1 MRPGPGKSR
10 RKEKGAKASAMNSS
24 SKDGFIRPHAQAS
37 CMSETE
43 GNHSLSGSGSSTAEL
58 GVSEASLE
66 LAERVALRLDIYD
79 KPAIFNMLSSRAKL
93 GAGIV
98 TVSFLLW
105 WLLINNTSSDDLAV
119 GVSKFFALDY
129 NEVALAVMALAFLHS
144 AFGDFGREMGSLVP
158 SLISGVMIIM
168 VLLYV
173 GEPVVTAFMSDSME
187 VNTGLWRSLRLA
199 LVGAGT
205 VYGGHL
211 IVDAYLLLWLRRFL
225 EANEDIVLTPP
236 GEESDAI
243 SGD

>member
-1 MRPGPGKSR
+1 MSDD
-10 RKEKGAKASAMNSS
+10 EDN
-24 SKDGFIRPHAQAS
+24 HA
-37 CMSETE
+37 T
-43 GNHSLSGSGSSTAEL
+43 SGSIASTAEL

-98 TVSFLLW
+98 TVSFLFW
-105 WLLINNTSSDDLAV
+105 WLLISNSSSDDLDI
-119 GVSKFFALDY
+119 GVSKFFALDF
-129 NEVALAVMALAFLHS
+129 NQVALAVMALAFLHS

-173 GEPVVTAFMSDSME
+173 GEPVVTALMSDSITL
-187 VNTGLWRSLRLA
+187 NTGLWRSARLA

-236 GEESDAI
+236 SEVEELSPI
-243 SGD
+243 E

>member
-1 MRPGPGKSR
+1 MSDD
-10 RKEKGAKASAMNSS
+10 EDN
-24 SKDGFIRPHAQAS
+24 HA
-37 CMSETE
+37 T
-43 GNHSLSGSGSSTAEL
+43 SGSIASTEEL

-98 TVSFLLW
+98 TVSFLFW
-105 WLLINNTSSDDLAV
+105 WLLISNSSSDDLDI
-119 GVSKFFALDY
+119 GVSKFFALDF
-129 NEVALAVMALAFLHS
+129 NQVALAVMALAFLHS

-173 GEPVVTAFMSDSME
+173 GEPVVTALMSDSIE
-187 VNTGLWRSLRLA
+187 LNTGLWRSARLA

-236 GEESDAI
+236 SEVEELSPI
-243 SGD
+243 E

>member
-1 MRPGPGKSR
+1 MSDD
-10 RKEKGAKASAMNSS
+10 EEN
-24 SKDGFIRPHAQAS
+24 HA
-37 CMSETE
+37 T
-43 GNHSLSGSGSSTAEL
+43 SGTVASSTEL

-98 TVSFLLW
+98 TVSFLFW
-105 WLLINNTSSDDLAV
+105 WLLISNSSSDDLDI
-119 GVSKFFALDY
+119 GISKFFTLDF
-129 NEVALAVMALAFLHS
+129 NQVALVVMALAFLHS
-144 AFGDFGREMGSLVP
+144 VFGDFGREMGSLVP

-173 GEPVVTAFMSDSME
+173 GEPVVTALMSDSIE
-187 VNTGLWRSLRLA
+187 LNTGLWRSARLA
-199 LVGAGT
+199 LLGAGT

-236 GEESDAI
+236 GEHEDHPTVE
-243 SGD
+243 

>member
-1 MRPGPGKSR
+1 
-10 RKEKGAKASAMNSS
+10 
-24 SKDGFIRPHAQAS
+24 
-37 CMSETE
+37 MSDTET
-43 GNHSLSGSGSSTAEL
+43 NHSVNGSGSATAEFS
-58 GVSEASLE
+58 VSEASLE

-93 GAGIV
+93 GAGIM
-98 TVSFLLW
+98 TISFLLW
-105 WLLINNTSSDDLAV
+105 FLLIHNPSTDDLSI
-119 GVSKFFALDY
+119 GVSKFFSLDY
-129 NEVALAVMALAFLHS
+129 SEVALAVMVLAFLHS

-173 GEPVVTAFMSDSME
+173 GEPIVTASMSDSME

-199 LVGAGT
+199 LIGAGT

-236 GEESDAI
+236 GDEPEAFPTE
-243 SGD
+243 

>member
-1 MRPGPGKSR
+1 MSDD
-10 RKEKGAKASAMNSS
+10 EDN
-24 SKDGFIRPHAQAS
+24 HA
-37 CMSETE
+37 T
-43 GNHSLSGSGSSTAEL
+43 SGSITSTAEL

-98 TVSFLLW
+98 TVSFLFW
-105 WLLINNTSSDDLAV
+105 WLLISNSSADDLDI
-119 GVSKFFALDY
+119 GVSKFFALDF
-129 NEVALAVMALAFLHS
+129 NQVALAVMALAFLHS
-144 AFGDFGREMGSLVP
+144 VFGDFGREMGSLVP

-173 GEPVVTAFMSDSME
+173 GEPVVTALMSDSIE
-187 VNTGLWRSLRLA
+187 LNTGLWRSARLA

-236 GEESDAI
+236 SEVEELSPI
-243 SGD
+243 E

>member
-1 MRPGPGKSR
+1 MSDD
-10 RKEKGAKASAMNSS
+10 EEN
-24 SKDGFIRPHAQAS
+24 HA
-37 CMSETE
+37 T
-43 GNHSLSGSGSSTAEL
+43 SGTVASSTEL

-98 TVSFLLW
+98 TVSFLFW
-105 WLLINNTSSDDLAV
+105 WLLISNSSSDDLDI
-119 GVSKFFALDY
+119 GISKFFTLDF
-129 NEVALAVMALAFLHS
+129 NQVALVVMALAFLHS
-144 AFGDFGREMGSLVP
+144 VFGDFGREMGSLVP

-173 GEPVVTAFMSDSME
+173 GEPVVTALMSDSIE
-187 VNTGLWRSLRLA
+187 LNTGLWRSARLA
-199 LVGAGT
+199 LLGAGT

-236 GEESDAI
+236 GEHEDHLTVE
-243 SGD
+243 

>member
-1 MRPGPGKSR
+1 MSDD
-10 RKEKGAKASAMNSS
+10 EDN
-24 SKDGFIRPHAQAS
+24 HA
-37 CMSETE
+37 T
-43 GNHSLSGSGSSTAEL
+43 SGSIASTAEL

-79 KPAIFNMLSSRAKL
+79 KPAIFNMLSNRAKL

-98 TVSFLLW
+98 TVSFLFW
-105 WLLINNTSSDDLAV
+105 WLLISNSSSDNLDI
-119 GVSKFFALDY
+119 GVSKFFALDF
-129 NEVALAVMALAFLHS
+129 NQVALAVMALAFLHS

-173 GEPVVTAFMSDSME
+173 GEPVVTALMSDSIE
-187 VNTGLWRSLRLA
+187 LNTGLWRSARLA

-225 EANEDIVLTPP
+225 EANEEIVLTPP
-236 GEESDAI
+236 SEVEELSPI
-243 SGD
+243 E

>member
-1 MRPGPGKSR
+1 MSDD
-10 RKEKGAKASAMNSS
+10 EEN
-24 SKDGFIRPHAQAS
+24 HA
-37 CMSETE
+37 T
-43 GNHSLSGSGSSTAEL
+43 SGTVASSTEL

-98 TVSFLLW
+98 TVSFLFW
-105 WLLINNTSSDDLAV
+105 WLLISNSSSDDLDI
-119 GVSKFFALDY
+119 GISEFFTLDF
-129 NEVALAVMALAFLHS
+129 NQVALVVMALAFLHS
-144 AFGDFGREMGSLVP
+144 VFGDFGREMGSLVP

-173 GEPVVTAFMSDSME
+173 GEPVVTALMSDSIE
-187 VNTGLWRSLRLA
+187 LNTGLWRSARLA

-236 GEESDAI
+236 GEHEDHPTVE
-243 SGD
+243 

>member
-1 MRPGPGKSR
+1 MSDD
-10 RKEKGAKASAMNSS
+10 EDN
-24 SKDGFIRPHAQAS
+24 HA
-37 CMSETE
+37 T
-43 GNHSLSGSGSSTAEL
+43 SGSIASTAEL

-98 TVSFLLW
+98 TVSFLFW
-105 WLLINNTSSDDLAV
+105 WLLISNSSADDLDI
-119 GVSKFFALDY
+119 GVSKFFALDF
-129 NEVALAVMALAFLHS
+129 NQVALAVMALAFLHS
-144 AFGDFGREMGSLVP
+144 VFGDFGREMGSLVP

-173 GEPVVTAFMSDSME
+173 GEPVVTALMSDSIE
-187 VNTGLWRSLRLA
+187 LNTGLWRSARLA

-236 GEESDAI
+236 SEVEELSPI
-243 SGD
+243 E

>member
-1 MRPGPGKSR
+1 
-10 RKEKGAKASAMNSS
+10 
-24 SKDGFIRPHAQAS
+24 
-37 CMSETE
+37 MSEIA
-43 GNHSLSGSGSSTAEL
+43 GNPSTNGSSPSTTEL

-79 KPAIFNMLSSRAKL
+79 KPAIFNLLSSRAKL

-98 TVSFLLW
+98 TVSLLFW
-105 WLLINNTSSDDLAV
+105 GLLISNSSSDDLGV
-119 GVSKFFALDY
+119 GVSKFFALDF
-129 NEVALAVMALAFLHS
+129 NEVALAVMALSFLHS

-173 GEPVVTAFMSDSME
+173 GEPIVTAFMSDSIE
-187 VNTGLWRSLRLA
+187 VNTGLWRSARLA

-205 VYGGHL
+205 VFGGHL

-236 GEESDAI
+236 GEHDENATME
-243 SGD
+243 

>member
-1 MRPGPGKSR
+1 MSDD
-10 RKEKGAKASAMNSS
+10 EDN
-24 SKDGFIRPHAQAS
+24 HA
-37 CMSETE
+37 T
-43 GNHSLSGSGSSTAEL
+43 SGSIASTAEL

-98 TVSFLLW
+98 TVSFLFW
-105 WLLINNTSSDDLAV
+105 WLLISNSSSDDLDI
-119 GVSKFFALDY
+119 GVSKFFALDF
-129 NEVALAVMALAFLHS
+129 NQVALAVMALAFLHS

-173 GEPVVTAFMSDSME
+173 GEPVVTALMSDSIE
-187 VNTGLWRSLRLA
+187 LNTGLWRSARLA

-225 EANEDIVLTPP
+225 EANEEIVLTPP
-236 GEESDAI
+236 SEVEELSPI
-243 SGD
+243 E

>member
-1 MRPGPGKSR
+1 
-10 RKEKGAKASAMNSS
+10 
-24 SKDGFIRPHAQAS
+24 
-37 CMSETE
+37 MSENE
-43 GNHSLSGSGSSTAEL
+43 GDHSTSGSNPSSADL

-66 LAERVALRLDIYD
+66 LAERVALRLNIYD

-98 TVSFLLW
+98 TVSGLFW
-105 WLLINNTSSDDLAV
+105 WLLISNASSDNLDV
-119 GVSKFFALDY
+119 GVSKFFALNF

-144 AFGDFGREMGSLVP
+144 VFGDFGREMGSLVP

-173 GEPVVTAFMSDSME
+173 GEPVVTAFMSDAIE
-187 VNTGLWRSLRLA
+187 VETGLWRSARLA

-205 VYGGHL
+205 VFGGHL

-236 GEESDAI
+236 NEHEETSTTE
-243 SGD
+243 

>member
-1 MRPGPGKSR
+1 MSENEGIHSTG
-10 RKEKGAKASAMNSS
+10 SS
-24 SKDGFIRPHAQAS
+24 S
-37 CMSETE
+37 
-43 GNHSLSGSGSSTAEL
+43 SSTSDL

-79 KPAIFNMLSSRAKL
+79 KPAIFNMLSSRAKR

-98 TVSFLLW
+98 TVSILFW
-105 WLLINNTSSDDLAV
+105 WLLIGNSSSDDLSI
-119 GVSKFFALDY
+119 GVSEFFDLDY
-129 NEVALAVMALAFLHS
+129 NEVALAVMVLAFLHS

-158 SLISGVMIIM
+158 SLISGFMIIM

-173 GEPVVTAFMSDSME
+173 GEPLVTAFMSDSLE

-236 GEESDAI
+236 GEHEESVTTE
-243 SGD
+243 

>member
-1 MRPGPGKSR
+1 MSDD
-10 RKEKGAKASAMNSS
+10 EDN
-24 SKDGFIRPHAQAS
+24 HA
-37 CMSETE
+37 TT
-43 GNHSLSGSGSSTAEL
+43 GSIASTAEL

-98 TVSFLLW
+98 TVSFLFW
-105 WLLINNTSSDDLAV
+105 WLLISNSSSDDLAI
-119 GVSKFFALDY
+119 GVSKFFALDF
-129 NEVALAVMALAFLHS
+129 NQVALAVMALAFLHS

-173 GEPVVTAFMSDSME
+173 GEPVVTALMSDSIE
-187 VNTGLWRSLRLA
+187 INTGLWRSARLA

-205 VYGGHL
+205 VIGGHL

-236 GEESDAI
+236 SEVEELSPI
-243 SGD
+243 E

>member
-1 MRPGPGKSR
+1 
-10 RKEKGAKASAMNSS
+10 
-24 SKDGFIRPHAQAS
+24 
-37 CMSETE
+37 MSEAE
-43 GNHSLSGSGSSTAEL
+43 GNHSMSGSSASTAEL

-105 WLLINNTSSDDLAV
+105 WLLISNSSSDDLGI

-173 GEPVVTAFMSDSME
+173 GEPVVTAFMSDTME

-236 GEESDAI
+236 GDETEAI
-243 SGD
+243 PAE

>member
-1 MRPGPGKSR
+1 MSDD
-10 RKEKGAKASAMNSS
+10 EDN
-24 SKDGFIRPHAQAS
+24 HA
-37 CMSETE
+37 T
-43 GNHSLSGSGSSTAEL
+43 SGSIASTAEL

-79 KPAIFNMLSSRAKL
+79 KPAIFNMLSNRAKL

-98 TVSFLLW
+98 TVSFLFW
-105 WLLINNTSSDDLAV
+105 WLLISNSSSDNLDI
-119 GVSKFFALDY
+119 GVSKFFALDF
-129 NEVALAVMALAFLHS
+129 NQVALAVMALAFLHS

-173 GEPVVTAFMSDSME
+173 GEPVVTALMSDSIE
-187 VNTGLWRSLRLA
+187 LNTGLWRSARLA

-236 GEESDAI
+236 SEVEELSPI
-243 SGD
+243 E

>member
-1 MRPGPGKSR
+1 
-10 RKEKGAKASAMNSS
+10 
-24 SKDGFIRPHAQAS
+24 
-37 CMSETE
+37 MSEDE
-43 GNHSLSGSGSSTAEL
+43 DNHATSGSIASTTEL

-98 TVSFLLW
+98 TVSFLFW
-105 WLLINNTSSDDLAV
+105 WLLISNSSSDNLDI
-119 GVSKFFALDY
+119 GVSKFFALDF
-129 NEVALAVMALAFLHS
+129 NQVALAVMALAFLHS

-173 GEPVVTAFMSDSME
+173 GEPVVTALMSDSIE
-187 VNTGLWRSLRLA
+187 LNTGLWRSARLA

-236 GEESDAI
+236 SEVEELSPI
-243 SGD
+243 E

>member
-1 MRPGPGKSR
+1 MSDD
-10 RKEKGAKASAMNSS
+10 EDN
-24 SKDGFIRPHAQAS
+24 HA
-37 CMSETE
+37 T
-43 GNHSLSGSGSSTAEL
+43 SGSIASTAEL

-79 KPAIFNMLSSRAKL
+79 KPAIFNMLSNRAKL

-98 TVSFLLW
+98 TVSFLFW
-105 WLLINNTSSDDLAV
+105 WLLISNSSSDNLDI
-119 GVSKFFALDY
+119 GVSKFFALDF
-129 NEVALAVMALAFLHS
+129 NQVALAVMALAFLHS

-173 GEPVVTAFMSDSME
+173 GEPVVTALMSDSIE
-187 VNTGLWRSLRLA
+187 LNTGLWRSARLA

-205 VYGGHL
+205 VVGGHL

-236 GEESDAI
+236 SEVDELSPI
-243 SGD
+243 E

>member
-1 MRPGPGKSR
+1 MSDD
-10 RKEKGAKASAMNSS
+10 EEN
-24 SKDGFIRPHAQAS
+24 HA
-37 CMSETE
+37 T
-43 GNHSLSGSGSSTAEL
+43 SGTVASSTEL

-98 TVSFLLW
+98 TVSFLFW
-105 WLLINNTSSDDLAV
+105 WLLISNSSSDDLDI
-119 GVSKFFALDY
+119 GISKFFTLDF
-129 NEVALAVMALAFLHS
+129 NQVALVVMALAFLHS
-144 AFGDFGREMGSLVP
+144 VFGDFGREMGSLVP

-173 GEPVVTAFMSDSME
+173 GEPVVTALMSDSIE
-187 VNTGLWRSLRLA
+187 LNTGLWRSARLA

-236 GEESDAI
+236 GEHEEHPTVE
-243 SGD
+243 

>member
-1 MRPGPGKSR
+1 
-10 RKEKGAKASAMNSS
+10 
-24 SKDGFIRPHAQAS
+24 
-37 CMSETE
+37 MSENE
-43 GNHSLSGSGSSTAEL
+43 GDHSTSGSNPSSADL

-66 LAERVALRLDIYD
+66 LAERVALRLNIYD

-98 TVSFLLW
+98 TVSGLFW
-105 WLLINNTSSDDLAV
+105 WLLISNASSDNLDV
-119 GVSKFFALDY
+119 GVSKFFALNFND
-129 NEVALAVMALAFLHS
+129 VALAVMALAFLHS
-144 AFGDFGREMGSLVP
+144 VFGDFGREMGSLVP

-173 GEPVVTAFMSDSME
+173 GEPVVTALMSDALE
-187 VNTGLWRSLRLA
+187 VETGLWRSARLA

-205 VYGGHL
+205 VFGGHL

-236 GEESDAI
+236 NEHEETSTTE
-243 SGD
+243 

>member
-1 MRPGPGKSR
+1 
-10 RKEKGAKASAMNSS
+10 
-24 SKDGFIRPHAQAS
+24 
-37 CMSETE
+37 MSENE
-43 GNHSLSGSGSSTAEL
+43 GDHSTSGSNPSSADL

-66 LAERVALRLDIYD
+66 LAERVALRLNIYD

-98 TVSFLLW
+98 TVSGLFW
-105 WLLINNTSSDDLAV
+105 WLLISNASSDNLDV
-119 GVSKFFALDY
+119 GVSKFFALNF

-144 AFGDFGREMGSLVP
+144 VFGDFGREMGSLVP

-173 GEPVVTAFMSDSME
+173 GEPVVTAFMSDAIE
-187 VNTGLWRSLRLA
+187 VETGLWRSARLA

-205 VYGGHL
+205 VFGGHL
-211 IVDAYLLLWLRRFL
+211 IVDAYLLLWLRRLL

-236 GEESDAI
+236 NEHEETSTTE
-243 SGD
+243 

>member
-1 MRPGPGKSR
+1 MSR
-10 RKEKGAKASAMNSS
+10 C
-24 SKDGFIRPHAQAS
+24 SKDELIRPHAQGF
-37 CMSETE
+37 CMSENE
-43 GNHSLSGSGSSTAEL
+43 GDHSTSGSNPSSADL

-66 LAERVALRLDIYD
+66 LAERVALRLNIYD

-98 TVSFLLW
+98 TVSGLFW
-105 WLLINNTSSDDLAV
+105 WLLISNASSDNLDV
-119 GVSKFFALDY
+119 GVSKFFALNF

-144 AFGDFGREMGSLVP
+144 VFGDFGREMGSLVP

-173 GEPVVTAFMSDSME
+173 GEPVVTAFMSDALE
-187 VNTGLWRSLRLA
+187 VETGLWRSARLA

-205 VYGGHL
+205 VFGGHL

-236 GEESDAI
+236 NEHEETSTTE
-243 SGD
+243 

>member
-1 MRPGPGKSR
+1 
-10 RKEKGAKASAMNSS
+10 
-24 SKDGFIRPHAQAS
+24 
-37 CMSETE
+37 MSEIEANPSTS
-43 GNHSLSGSGSSTAEL
+43 GLSPSTAEL

-98 TVSFLLW
+98 TVSLLFW
-105 WLLINNTSSDDLAV
+105 WLLISNSSSDDLGV
-119 GVSKFFALDY
+119 GVSKFFALDF
-129 NEVALAVMALAFLHS
+129 NQVALAVMALSFLHS

-173 GEPVVTAFMSDSME
+173 GEPIVTAFMSDSIE
-187 VNTGLWRSLRLA
+187 VNTGLWRSARLA

-205 VYGGHL
+205 VFGGHL

-236 GEESDAI
+236 GEHDENTTME
-243 SGD
+243 

>member
-1 MRPGPGKSR
+1 MSDD
-10 RKEKGAKASAMNSS
+10 EEN
-24 SKDGFIRPHAQAS
+24 HA
-37 CMSETE
+37 T
-43 GNHSLSGSGSSTAEL
+43 SGTVASSTEL

-98 TVSFLLW
+98 TVSFLFW
-105 WLLINNTSSDDLAV
+105 WLLISNSSSDDLDT
-119 GVSKFFALDY
+119 GISKFFTLDF
-129 NEVALAVMALAFLHS
+129 NQVALVVMALAFLHS
-144 AFGDFGREMGSLVP
+144 VFGDFGREMGSLVP

-173 GEPVVTAFMSDSME
+173 GEPVVTALMSDSIE
-187 VNTGLWRSLRLA
+187 LNTGLWRSARLA

-236 GEESDAI
+236 GEHEDHPTVE
-243 SGD
+243 

>member
-1 MRPGPGKSR
+1 MSDD
-10 RKEKGAKASAMNSS
+10 EDN
-24 SKDGFIRPHAQAS
+24 HA
-37 CMSETE
+37 T
-43 GNHSLSGSGSSTAEL
+43 SGSIASTADL

-98 TVSFLLW
+98 TVSFLFW
-105 WLLINNTSSDDLAV
+105 WLLINNSSSDDLDI
-119 GVSKFFALDY
+119 GVSKFFALDF
-129 NEVALAVMALAFLHS
+129 NQVALAVMALAFLHS

-173 GEPVVTAFMSDSME
+173 GEPVVTALMSDSIE
-187 VNTGLWRSLRLA
+187 LNTGLWRSARLA

-225 EANEDIVLTPP
+225 EANEEIVLTPP
-236 GEESDAI
+236 SDVEELSPI
-243 SGD
+243 E

>member
-1 MRPGPGKSR
+1 
-10 RKEKGAKASAMNSS
+10 
-24 SKDGFIRPHAQAS
+24 
-37 CMSETE
+37 MSEIE
-43 GNHSLSGSGSSTAEL
+43 GNHSTNGSSPSTTEL

-98 TVSFLLW
+98 TVSLLFW
-105 WLLINNTSSDDLAV
+105 WLLISNSSSDDLGV
-119 GVSKFFALDY
+119 GVSKFFALDF
-129 NEVALAVMALAFLHS
+129 NQVALAVMALSFLHS

-173 GEPVVTAFMSDSME
+173 GEPIVTAFMSDSIE
-187 VNTGLWRSLRLA
+187 ANTGLWRSARLA

-205 VYGGHL
+205 VFGGHL

-236 GEESDAI
+236 GEHDENATME
-243 SGD
+243 

>member
-1 MRPGPGKSR
+1 MSDD
-10 RKEKGAKASAMNSS
+10 EDN
-24 SKDGFIRPHAQAS
+24 HA
-37 CMSETE
+37 T
-43 GNHSLSGSGSSTAEL
+43 SGSIASTAEL

-98 TVSFLLW
+98 TVSFLFW
-105 WLLINNTSSDDLAV
+105 WLLISNSSSDDLAI
-119 GVSKFFALDY
+119 GVSKFFALDF
-129 NEVALAVMALAFLHS
+129 NQVALAVMALAFLHS

-173 GEPVVTAFMSDSME
+173 GEPVVTALMSDSIE
-187 VNTGLWRSLRLA
+187 LNTGLWRSARLA

-225 EANEDIVLTPP
+225 EANEEIVLTPP
-236 GEESDAI
+236 SEVEELSPI
-243 SGD
+243 E

>member
-1 MRPGPGKSR
+1 MSDD
-10 RKEKGAKASAMNSS
+10 EEN
-24 SKDGFIRPHAQAS
+24 HA
-37 CMSETE
+37 T
-43 GNHSLSGSGSSTAEL
+43 SGIVASSTEL

-98 TVSFLLW
+98 TVSFLFW
-105 WLLINNTSSDDLAV
+105 WLLISNSSSDDLDI
-119 GVSKFFALDY
+119 GISKFFTLDF
-129 NEVALAVMALAFLHS
+129 NQVALVVMALAFLHS
-144 AFGDFGREMGSLVP
+144 VFGDFGREMGSLVP

-173 GEPVVTAFMSDSME
+173 GEPVVTALMSDSIE
-187 VNTGLWRSLRLA
+187 LNTGLWRSARLA
-199 LVGAGT
+199 LLGAGT

-236 GEESDAI
+236 GEHEDHPTVE
-243 SGD
+243 